1 MIQPTQSS
9 GPTIST
15 EGTINASSVG
25 MISYPVGPEDWFS
38 MRHADWKRIRGR
50 VEKLA
55 DPLPYMG
62 QIGWACV
69 GISTSAFLALIPW
82 VPAYDQ
88 LSTAAHDHFS
98 WVTPFLAIAGAFAL
112 VFAAFSLLVNMRMR
126 QREKVILSSILSDMD
141 SCYELHVQEKGA
153 ARLSSLL

>member
-1 MIQPTQSS
+1 MTEPTQSS
-9 GPTIST
+9 GSIST
-15 EGTINASSVG
+15 EASVG
-25 MISYPVGPEDWFS
+25 LISYPVGPEDWFS

-69 GISTSAFLALIPW
+69 GISASAFLALIPW

-88 LSTAAHDHFS
+88 LSTAAHNHFS
-98 WVTPFLAIAGAFAL
+98 WVTPLLAITGIFALAFAG
-112 VFAAFSLLVNMRMR
+112 FSLLVSMRMR
-126 QREKVILSSILSDMD
+126 QREKVTLASILSDMD
-141 SCYELHVQEKGA
+141 ACYERHNLEKKG
-153 ARLSSLL
+153 